1 LTIAPG
7 RSISFVLALLI
18 AVSCVRGGASITVVV
33 YPNANHGF
41 DSTAPLHFRPR
52 PTILHNCQGEIDL
65 DDGVFTE

>member
-1 LTIAPG
+1 M
-7 RSISFVLALLI
+7 SI
-18 AVSCVRGGASITVVV
+18 SCVRGGASITVVV

-65 DDGVFTE
+65 DDGVFTAQSPILRR